1 MLVIYP
7 FTRSVTSW
15 WCYWSHLKASFQLPY
30 TPGNDQTNNVCSS
43 RSAVIST
50 DRHTVLHKL
59 LCPAAWADFTE
70 WHHVVS
76 KILSVQKVYCNTLWC
91 FIIGGQFDL
100 VNKSNQIQEQ
110 IKKKKKIGFI
120 FHFLILY
127 FILSCPIKWN
137 HIQIIIYYITVAV
150 TTNGKSVVTETLP
163 GCHWTFS
170 YFDHSFEYNNEFHH
184 S

>member
-30 TPGNDQTNNVCSS
+30 TPGNDQTNNVCGS

-110 IKKKKKIGFI
+110 IKKKKNW
-120 FHFLILY
+120 FHF
-127 FILSCPIKWN
+127 S
-137 HIQIIIYYITVAV
+137 
-150 TTNGKSVVTETLP
+150 
-163 GCHWTFS
+163 FS
-170 YFDHSFEYNNEFHH
+170 YFIFYSLLSYKMKSYSDYYLLYYSCCHYQWKKCCNRNLARVSLNFLLFW